1 MILSVK
7 IKYLISE
14 KLLRINLIIQIIINI
29 LAISLVKV
37 IFFFSMHKTPLTQ
50 NRLSLTQLQAI
61 SKLINSKLFHTDY
74 FLGDGT
80 PSQTGALS
88 TTPTNR
94 PLRNESNSKTSASAY
109 NFQIHYTRARFEK
122 FINSAFQHP
131 QKLCL
136 YFEQIKSNLS
146 VKLEEISSPNN
157 LLSHFDRIVERLLN
171 QKTKSSHNKWTDG
184 EVHLLTHIVVF
195 YSYLNNTDFEN
206 LVTFFVVLEIFS
218 IFRICSILFFF
229 MNVKPARFTYT
240 DV

>member
-37 IFFFSMHKTPLTQ
+37 IFIFSMHKTPLTQ
-50 NRLSLTQLQAI
+50 SRLSLTQLQAI

-74 FLGDGT
+74 FLGDGI

-195 YSYLNNTDFEN
+195 YSYLNDTDFEN
-206 LVTFFVVLEIFS
+206 LVTFFVVLEIFQ
-218 IFRICSILFFF
+218 FFEFVLFYSFL
-229 MNVKPARFTYT
+229 
-240 DV
+240 